1 MGVSVEQE
9 QRHRTRTDAQ
19 QEERPD
25 SQSQLSTRRVLDDI
39 TLLLQSDS
47 SSDGGGASPRQ
58 TRNLGIPID
67 ENLVKS
73 LFLSQMII
81 NVSALTVVT
90 AHATFT
96 TRRHRHRSRAAAIR
110 TPPAL
115 ALALV
120 YRASE
125 STRQRNCAQVLE
137 TIAGVVRSRCNAAQ
151 SKSGTC
157 RHTGSG

>member
-67 ENLVKS
+67 ENLVES
-73 LFLSQMII
+73 LSFSNDYQGERTDCCDSSCHLHHS
-81 NVSALTVVT
+81 
-90 AHATFT
+90 
-96 TRRHRHRSRAAAIR
+96 
-110 TPPAL
+110 TPPAP
-115 ALALV
+115 V
-120 YRASE
+120 
-125 STRQRNCAQVLE
+125 
-137 TIAGVVRSRCNAAQ
+137 
-151 SKSGTC
+151 TC
-157 RHTGSG
+157 RGHPHATRSCARTRLQGQ